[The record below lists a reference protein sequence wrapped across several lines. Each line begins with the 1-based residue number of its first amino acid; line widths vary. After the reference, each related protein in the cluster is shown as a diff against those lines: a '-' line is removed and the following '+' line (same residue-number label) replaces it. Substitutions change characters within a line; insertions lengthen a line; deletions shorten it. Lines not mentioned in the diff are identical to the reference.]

1 MLWWAAAAAVPFII
15 HLLSRRKFR
24 RVPWGAMQF
33 LLAALKRTRRR
44 LRMENIL
51 LMLLRMGIFL
61 ALATAFA
68 NPQIGGGGL
77 LGAVAGGSR
86 TVILALDSSFS
97 MQARDDQ
104 DRTAWSEATK
114 TARSVLATLDSQKD
128 AAALLTFGSP
138 VHLETRLT
146 RDLALVRRRL
156 DALDP
161 AEGTTDLLG
170 GLHAIEGLLA
180 EPGLEEDFPGEKTI
194 LLITDLQK
202 SAFLDHG
209 SSAEEGGPGGDADPE
224 LLQTLRRL
232 EDRKARVIAVGVG
245 GGAVFGNVAVTELAN
260 DGRAFISG
268 LTGQIQCRIENFG
281 DRTTSGE
288 LRLYLDNEES
298 YVQSRRVVDLPGLS
312 TGSSS
317 ERERVVNFDLDVPKV
332 GWHHLMAQ
340 WVDDSL
346 AVDNRRRLAFRVRD
360 HLKVL
365 AVSGGGGRRDALPA
379 TFYAARALDPLI
391 DDPLR
396 SGGSFVVKEIS
407 SIAFPSEKLDGYD
420 LVILAN
426 VSEIPAAKA
435 MELEEWVRQGGGLL
449 YFPGPSLE
457 GAGRIGRSGG
467 VVNQLFFRGGQGL
480 LPYPITRLVGS
491 DEFTESPFNLQFES
505 FDHPVAKYFED
516 PRIQP
521 GLTRIPVYKLA
532 ATEPVENAVGVRAI
546 ASFFPTG
553 KGAETGE
560 RYPALVEKRLG
571 EGACMFFATSADT
584 AWNIYGATPAFVPF
598 MREIAYALT
607 RRRELANLLVGATLV
622 EDFPPSVTKIRLTV
636 GDAPAEERA
645 PVLSADKSRAEV
657 SLRQIPKSGVV
668 VIDAIDGAD
677 QLSETERHRV
687 AVINPDTSESNV
699 EPADSHW
706 LADQFGRDLLLV
718 IDDPTEL
725 SKPVDEAAKGGL
737 WRLFLYAALAFLL
750 VETLLAWKFGSVHAL
765 ETSS

>member
-33 LLAALKRTRRR
+33 LLVALKRTRRR

-114 TARSVLATLDSQKD
+114 TARSVLATLDAQKD
-128 AAALLTFGSP
+128 AVALLTFGSP

-146 RDLALVRRRL
+146 RDLSLVKRRL
-156 DALDP
+156 AALDP

-180 EPGLEEDFPGEKTI
+180 EPGLEEDFPGEKTV

-202 SAFLDHG
+202 SAFLDRNA
-209 SSAEEGGPGGDADPE
+209 SPAESGPGREADPE

-232 EDRKARVIAVGVG
+232 RDHKARVIAVGVG
-245 GGAVFGNVAVTELAN
+245 GGALLGNVAVTGLAN
-260 DGRAFISG
+260 DGRSFIAG

-281 DRTTSGE
+281 SRTTSGE

-298 YVQSRRVVDLPGLS
+298 YIQSRRVVDLPGRA

-317 ERERVVNFDLDVPKV
+317 ERERIVNFNIDVPKI
-332 GWHHLMAQ
+332 GWHHLMAE
-340 WVDDSL
+340 WVGDSL
-346 AVDNRRRLAFRVRD
+346 DVDNRRRLAFRVRD

-365 AVSGGGGRRDALPA
+365 AVGGGSDRRDDLPA

-396 SGGSFVVKEIS
+396 SGGSFQVKEING
-407 SIAFPSEKLDGYD
+407 IAYTSEDLEDYD

-426 VSEIPAAKA
+426 VSEMPAAKA
-435 MELEEWVRQGGGLL
+435 LELEEWVRKGGGLL
-449 YFPGPSLE
+449 YFPGPSFE
-457 GAGRIGRSGG
+457 GAGRIGKDGG
-467 VVNQLFFRGGQGL
+467 VVNQLFYRGGQGL
-480 LPYPITRLVGS
+480 LPYPITRLVGA

-516 PRIQP
+516 PRIRP

-532 ATEPVENAVGVRAI
+532 ATEPAGDAVKVRLI

-553 KGAETGE
+553 KGAET
-560 RYPALVEKRLG
+560 RKKYPALVEKRVG

-607 RRRELANLLVGATLV
+607 RRREHANLLVGATLV
-622 EDFPPSVTKIRLTV
+622 EEFPPSVTKIRLSV
-636 GDAPAEERA
+636 GETPAEEQA

-657 SLRQIPKSGVV
+657 SLRQISKSGLV
-668 VIDAIDGAD
+668 VIDALEGAD
-677 QLSETERHRV
+677 KLAEADRHRV
-687 AVINPDTSESNV
+687 AVINPDTTESDV
-699 EPADSHW
+699 EPADIDW
-706 LADQFGRDLLLV
+706 LANQFGRDLLRV
-718 IDDPTEL
+718 IDDPSDL
-725 SKPVDEAAKGGL
+725 SEPVDEAAKGGL

-750 VETLLAWKFGSVHAL
+750 VETLLAWKFGSIHVM

>member
-86 TVILALDSSFS
+86 TVILALDTSFS

-104 DRTAWSEATK
+104 DRTAWSEALK
-114 TARSVLATLDSQKD
+114 TARSVLGTLDSQRD
-128 AAALLTFGSP
+128 AVALLTFGSP

-146 RDLALVRRRL
+146 RDLSLVKRRL

-180 EPGLEEDFPGEKTI
+180 EPGLEEDFPGEKTV

-202 SAFLDHG
+202 SAFLDR
-209 SSAEEGGPGGDADPE
+209 SATPGDMETGGVADSQ
-224 LLQTLRRL
+224 LLETLRRL
-232 EDRKARVIAVGVG
+232 RELRARVIAVGVG
-245 GGAVFGNVAVTELAN
+245 SGALLGNVAVTGLAN
-260 DGRAFISG
+260 DGRSFISG
-268 LTGQIQCRIENFG
+268 LTGQIQCRIKNFG

-298 YVQSRRVVDLPGLS
+298 YVQTRRIVDLPGRAS
-312 TGSSS
+312 ASSS
-317 ERERVVNFDLDVPKV
+317 ERERVINFDIDVPKV
-332 GWHHLMAQ
+332 GWHHLMAE
-340 WVDDSL
+340 WVDDTL

-365 AVSGGGGRRDALPA
+365 AVSGGGGRRDDLPA
-379 TFYAARALDPLI
+379 TFYAARALDPLV

-396 SGGSFVVKEIS
+396 SGGSFQVKEIDG
-407 SIAFPSEKLDGYD
+407 IAYPSENLDDYD
-420 LVILAN
+420 LVVLAN
-426 VSEIPAAKA
+426 VSEMSAAKA
-435 MELEEWVRQGGGLL
+435 LELEAWVRAGGGLL
-449 YFPGPSLE
+449 CFPGPSFE
-457 GAGRIGRSGG
+457 GAGRIGDNG
-467 VVNQLFFRGGQGL
+467 VVNQLFYRGGQGL
-480 LPYPITRLVGS
+480 LPYPIVRLVGT

-532 ATEPVENAVGVRAI
+532 ATDPVEDAVGVRTI

-553 KGAETGE
+553 KEAEARE
-560 RYPALVEKRLG
+560 KYPALIEKRLG
-571 EGACMFFATSADT
+571 EGGCMFFATSADT
-584 AWNIYGATPAFVPF
+584 SWNIYGATPAFVPF

-607 RRRELANLLVGATLV
+607 RRREHANLLVGATLV
-622 EDFPPSVTKIRLTV
+622 EEFPPSVTKIRLAV
-636 GDAPAEERA
+636 RDDPAQEAA

-657 SLRQIPKSGVV
+657 SVRQIAKSGLI
-668 VIDAIDGAD
+668 VIDAIEGAES
-677 QLSETERHRV
+677 LPESERHRV
-687 AVINPDTSESNV
+687 AVVNPDTTESDV
-699 EPADSHW
+699 EPADIEW
-706 LADQFGRDLLLV
+706 LANQFGRDLLLV
-718 IDDPTEL
+718 IDDPADL
-725 SKPVDEAAKGGL
+725 SEPVDEAAKGGL

-750 VETLLAWKFGSVHAL
+750 VETLLAWRFGSVHAL
-765 ETSS
+765 EASS